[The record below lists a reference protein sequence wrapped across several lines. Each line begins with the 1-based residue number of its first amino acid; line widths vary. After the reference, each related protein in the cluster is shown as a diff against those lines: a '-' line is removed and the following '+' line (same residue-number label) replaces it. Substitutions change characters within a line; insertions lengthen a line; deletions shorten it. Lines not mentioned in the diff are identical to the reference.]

1 MSRCLDDLFTI
12 QEAILVLEKL
22 KLDSPMYDEEHSK
35 EVMDSKM
42 VVLNDLYEQLE
53 SHIEE
58 DIYGQECTEEEMQ
71 ELYKKRFLDDYDI
84 IEKIR
89 SRDEYEW
96 ED

>member
-35 EVMDSKM
+35 KVMDSKM

-58 DIYGQECTEEEMQ
+58 DIYGQEETEEGMQ